1 MFLAKKLTIPGI
13 SVKICNHYLKVK
25 VDIETTQ
32 VSKFPMSLQ
41 CLIYE
46 AFPCK
51 IFLGV
56 GGGGGGRGD
65 KPTNP
70 ASGQCLYL
78 WCVIHFL

>member
-32 VSKFPMSLQ
+32 VSKYPMSLQ

-56 GGGGGGRGD
+56 GGGGEGREGTS
-65 KPTNP
+65 PQILLV
-70 ASGQCLYL
+70 ASACTFG
-78 WCVIHFL
+78 V